1 MDCIEVNGIRLFSYH
16 GCLDEEALIGSDYEV
31 NLKVW
36 ADLSKAAQ
44 TDHLSDTVDY
54 VALNRIVEEE
64 MAIRSKLLE
73 QVVLRIITK
82 IFEELPTVTE
92 TEVSVTKLFPPI
104 NGDVQRVSVLM
115 HRKR

>member
-36 ADLSKAAQ
+36 ADLNKAAE
-44 TDHLSDTVDY
+44 TDHLKDTVDY
-54 VALNRIVEEE
+54 VTLNRIVEEE

-73 QVVLRIITK
+73 TVALRIIQK
-82 IFEELPTVTE
+82 IFEELIPVLE
-92 TEVSVTKLFPPI
+92 TEVAVTKLFPPI
-104 NGDVQRVSVLM
+104 NGDVQRVTVQM